1 MITYEAIIMNRS
13 NKTSEWRK
21 NLSPEKRS
29 LMMKWARESASKQYQ
44 LFKQRRIELRKAKNE
59 KRLDKIE
66 EARKKECRNRLI
78 KERLCAEISQYGGLW
93 LKEEQIDAKLA
104 EMRTDSEKRA
114 ALKCQLQFRQKVISM
129 CPSND
134 RKLFFLSEKGHVKSA
149 QELTDNLKNLLRQL
163 KNDKTITK
171 SSLESNL
178 PIVLSETKLLKEKD
192 RLRNLCHKEVEK
204 LLKKKKEEPQTKRK
218 KANEDALLNIPIVT
232 SVDEL
237 VGKRVQHLT
246 FDYDGKEKWFPGVVV
261 CQKPDSDTE
270 LVIRYDCEDKLYSFN
285 FSDFKNSAVKITL
298 VKLTDLLGKRIRPRF
313 TNIEENDFWW
323 EQRIVISQDLNN
335 S

>member
-1 MITYEAIIMNRS
+1 M
-13 NKTSEWRK
+13 
-21 NLSPEKRS
+21 
-29 LMMKWARESASKQYQ
+29 
-44 LFKQRRIELRKAKNE
+44 
-59 KRLDKIE
+59 
-66 EARKKECRNRLI
+66 I
-78 KERLCAEISQYGGLW
+78 KERLCAGISQYGGFW
-93 LKEEQIDAKLA
+93 LMEEQIDAKLA
-104 EMRTDSEKRA
+104 EMRTYSERRA

-134 RKLFFLSEKGHVKSA
+134 RKLFFLSEKGHVKSV

-163 KNDKTITK
+163 KNDKTITR

-178 PIVLSETKLLKEKD
+178 PIVLSQTKLLEEKD
-192 RLRNLCHKEVEK
+192 RLRKLCHKEVEK

-218 KANEDALLNIPIVT
+218 KANEDALLNTPIVT

-285 FSDFKNSAVKITL
+285 FSDFKNSVVKLIL
-298 VKLTDLLGKRIRPRF
+298 VKLTDFLGKRIRQRF

-323 EQRIVISQDLNN
+323 EQGIVISQDLNN
-335 S
+335 SSNFIVNFFDNDEYDESDSSLNIYEVLVLPLIDDYLNHDVQFL

>member
-1 MITYEAIIMNRS
+1 M
-13 NKTSEWRK
+13 
-21 NLSPEKRS
+21 
-29 LMMKWARESASKQYQ
+29 
-44 LFKQRRIELRKAKNE
+44 
-59 KRLDKIE
+59 
-66 EARKKECRNRLI
+66 I
-78 KERLCAEISQYGGLW
+78 KERLYAEISQYGGVVV
-93 LKEEQIDAKLA
+93 EGGQIDAKLA
-104 EMRTDSEKRA
+104 DMRTDSEKRET
-114 ALKCQLQFRQKVISM
+114 LKYQLQFRQKVISM
-129 CPSND
+129 CPTND
-134 RKLFFLSEKGHVKSA
+134 RKLFFLSEKG
-149 QELTDNLKNLLRQL
+149 QELTDNLKILLRQL
-163 KNDKTITK
+163 KNDKTITR

-178 PIVLSETKLLKEKD
+178 PIVLSQTKLLEEKD
-192 RLRNLCHKEVEK
+192 RLRKLCHKEVEK

-285 FSDFKNSAVKITL
+285 FSDFKNSVVKLIL
-298 VKLTDLLGKRIRPRF
+298 VKLTDFLGKRIRQRF

-323 EQRIVISQDLNN
+323 EQGIVISQDLNN
-335 S
+335 SSNFIVNFFDNDEYDESDSSLNICEVLVLPLIDDYLNYDFQFL

>member
-1 MITYEAIIMNRS
+1 M
-13 NKTSEWRK
+13 
-21 NLSPEKRS
+21 
-29 LMMKWARESASKQYQ
+29 
-44 LFKQRRIELRKAKNE
+44 
-59 KRLDKIE
+59 
-66 EARKKECRNRLI
+66 
-78 KERLCAEISQYGGLW
+78 
-93 LKEEQIDAKLA
+93 
-104 EMRTDSEKRA
+104 
-114 ALKCQLQFRQKVISM
+114 
-129 CPSND
+129 
-134 RKLFFLSEKGHVKSA
+134 

-192 RLRNLCHKEVEK
+192 RLRSLCHKEVEK

-218 KANEDALLNIPIVT
+218 KANQDALLDIPIVT

-285 FSDFKNSAVKITL
+285 FSDFKNSV
-298 VKLTDLLGKRIRPRF
+298 VKLTSVTPTDPLGKPIRQKLKEYGKHR
-313 TNIEENDFWW
+313 
-323 EQRIVISQDLNN
+323 RK
-335 S
+335 

>member
-1 MITYEAIIMNRS
+1 M
-13 NKTSEWRK
+13 
-21 NLSPEKRS
+21 
-29 LMMKWARESASKQYQ
+29 
-44 LFKQRRIELRKAKNE
+44 
-59 KRLDKIE
+59 
-66 EARKKECRNRLI
+66 
-78 KERLCAEISQYGGLW
+78 
-93 LKEEQIDAKLA
+93 
-104 EMRTDSEKRA
+104 
-114 ALKCQLQFRQKVISM
+114 
-129 CPSND
+129 
-134 RKLFFLSEKGHVKSA
+134 

-204 LLKKKKEEPQTKRK
+204 LKKKKEEPQTERK
-218 KANEDALLNIPIVT
+218 KANEDLLLNIPIVT

-237 VGKRVQHLT
+237 VGKRIQHLT

-285 FSDFKNSAVKITL
+285 FSDFKNSVVKLIS
-298 VKLTDLLGKRIRPRF
+298 VKLTDFLGKRIRQRF